1 MLDFCI
7 LDYRRHSVSPYRKGD
22 RWNKQI
28 KLSGVLL
35 DEWKKKICE
44 LLESSGQTEK
54 WYTCL
59 CKEAFALLLVS
70 GPRA

>member
-1 MLDFCI
+1 M
-7 LDYRRHSVSPYRKGD
+7 
-22 RWNKQI
+22 N
-28 KLSGVLL
+28 
-35 DEWKKKICE
+35 EKKICE